1 MMYDSSRVLL
11 DIEAIRNLKARYF
24 RAMDTKDWDTLAD
37 CFTEDLLADF
47 REGPGML
54 AQGRDN
60 YMGQISEILAD
71 AVTVHHGHMPEI
83 EIIDAENATGIWAM
97 EDLVFLPGLSIQG
110 WGHYHERYRK
120 EGDTWR
126 IAEIKLTRLRLLQNG
141 VEVDLNV

>member
-110 WGHYHERYRK
+110 WSHYHERYRK